1 MKIIKTFINSILVLA
16 MMATFFTGCKKLLG
30 LDRQKNYEYHK
41 QTLDP
46 DINMTAKEFLLN
58 RADGTP
64 DAPTDTVFRW
74 MKKGLDY
81 CGFVLS
87 EYEKPGRTFIFLHND
102 AVRGFNTSGV
112 MDKGLFFTFQ
122 ILDHD
127 DQGNPIINPSTGL
140 PQTHPATRWEDYS
153 KETVKNFFL
162 YLIGEGVHGYYDL
175 SAENTS
181 VQSLLPPNSVATK
194 ESMLGYWDPSLPG
207 FNAAGGKG
215 FDQQG
220 KFTLRVQNNADIA
233 PIVFNDRTSSRSI
246 GYVATNGV
254 VHVYGA
260 ALYPSK

>member
-1 MKIIKTFINSILVLA
+1 MKKCKFIINSILVLA
-16 MMATFFTGCKKLLG
+16 AVATFLPGCKKLLG
-30 LDRQKNYEYHK
+30 LSLQKNYDYHK
-41 QTLDP
+41 QTIDP
-46 DINMTAKEFLLN
+46 NINMTAKEFLLS

-81 CGFVLS
+81 CGFDLS

-127 DQGNPIINPSTGL
+127 DNGNPIINPATGL
-140 PQTHPATRWEDYS
+140 PQTHPATKWEDYS
-153 KETVKNFFL
+153 RETVKNFFL
-162 YLIGEGVHGYYDL
+162 YLIGEGVFNYYDL
-175 SAENTS
+175 NAENKTI
-181 VQSLLPPNSVATK
+181 QSILPSNSKATK
-194 ESMLGYWDPSLPG
+194 ESMLGYWDPKLPG
-207 FNAAGGKG
+207 FNVAGGNG
-215 FDQQG
+215 FDPEG
-220 KFTLRVQNNADIA
+220 KFTLHIQNNADIA

-246 GYVATNGV
+246 GYIATNGV

-260 ALYPSK
+260 ALYPSR